1 MQIAALSV
9 TQSIHFCDTRANCGI
24 RQVSFFH
31 WKELL
36 VVATADSVRIRV
48 MKQDVL
54 GSLR

>member
-24 RQVSFFH
+24 RQVSFFR